1 MRLPPIGLV
10 DCNHFYAAVEQVF
23 APQAKHVIVGSNNDG
38 CAIARSPSTRAHV
51 PMGAPLFQYQ
61 DVFEEQNI
69 SVFSANFALYADF
82 SNRITAALQA
92 CVPDVFW
99 YSIDESFATFPKLV
113 NARDVQHTILQWTG
127 IRTSIGIA
135 ETKTLAKVANHIA
148 KKRPEHDGVYY
159 LPDPGASRD
168 DALASLDVGNIWG
181 VGRRWKKRLHSMG
194 IQTALDLR
202 NAHAPAIR
210 QQFNVVLE
218 RTVRELQGTRCIP
231 LEETPSQHQHRC
243 CSRSF
248 GTPITEL
255 QDLKE
260 SIAYFATR
268 VSARMRRDNLIGR
281 YVQVFVTT
289 KNNTADPYYSNS
301 FCMALPEPSNY
312 APIIAR
318 YATIGLQQIYTK
330 GYLYRRAGINILGLT
345 RPTNRQKDLFACNN
359 PQKERALMTVLD
371 QVNARYGRDS
381 LRLASEGTGDQV
393 WKMRQVQRS
402 PRYTTRWT
410 ELPEA
415 A

>member
-1 MRLPPIGLV
+1 MRPPPIGLV

-23 APQAKHVIVGSNNDG
+23 APEAKHVIVGSNNDG
-38 CAIARSPSTRAHV
+38 CAIARSPGTRTHV

-61 DVFEEQNI
+61 DTFEEHNI

-92 CVPDVFW
+92 CVPDVYW
-99 YSIDESFATFPKLV
+99 YSIDESFATFPPIV
-113 NARDVQHTILQWTG
+113 NARDVQQTILQWTG
-127 IRTSIGIA
+127 IKTSIGIA

-148 KKRPEHDGVYY
+148 KKDLRYDGVYY
-159 LPDPGASRD
+159 LPPPGPARD
-168 DALASLDVGNIWG
+168 AVLNALDVGNIWG
-181 VGRRWKKRLHSMG
+181 IGSRWKKRLHALG
-194 IQTALDLR
+194 IKTALDLC
-202 NAHAPAIR
+202 NARPASIR

-231 LEETPSQHQHRC
+231 LEETPSHHQHRC

-248 GTPITEL
+248 GTPITDL
-255 QDLKE
+255 QDLGE
-260 SIAYFATR
+260 SIAYFASR
-268 VSARMRRDNLIGR
+268 VSARMRRDALIGQ
-281 YVQVFVTT
+281 YVQVFITT

-301 FCMALPEPSNY
+301 FCIALPEPGNY
-312 APIIAR
+312 APTIAR
-318 YATIGLQQIYTK
+318 YAAIGLRHIYKK

-345 RPTNRQKDLFACNN
+345 RPSNRQRDLFAGSN
-359 PQKERALMTVLD
+359 PLKEQALMAVYD
-371 QVNARYGRDS
+371 QINTRYGRDS
-381 LRLASEGTGDQV
+381 LRLASEGTGDQI

>member
-1 MRLPPIGLV
+1 MHLPPIGLV

-38 CAIARSPSTRAHV
+38 CAIARSPGTRDHV

-61 DVFEEQNI
+61 DVFDQQNI

-82 SNRITAALQA
+82 SNRITAALKA

-99 YSIDESFATFPKLV
+99 YSIDESFATFPTAV
-113 NARDVQHTILQWTG
+113 DAYEVQHTIFQWTG

-148 KKRPEHDGVYY
+148 KKRPEHEGVYY
-159 LPDPGASRD
+159 LPKPGPARNEV
-168 DALASLDVGNIWG
+168 LASVDVGTIWG
-181 VGRRWKKRLHSMG
+181 VGRRWKKRLYELD
-194 IQTALDLR
+194 IRTALDLCKA
-202 NAHAPAIR
+202 NPSAIR
-210 QQFNVVLE
+210 KQFSVVLE
-218 RTVRELQGTRCIP
+218 RTVRELNGTRCIP
-231 LEETPSQHQHRC
+231 LEETPAQHQHRC

-248 GTPITEL
+248 GTPIMEY

-260 SIAYFATR
+260 SIAYFASR
-268 VSARMRRDNLIGR
+268 VSARMRRDGLIGQ

-289 KNNTADPYYSNS
+289 KNNTPDPYYSNS
-301 FCMALPEPSNY
+301 FCMALPEPGNY
-312 APIIAR
+312 APTISR
-318 YATIGLQQIYTK
+318 YATIGLRHIYRK

-345 RPTNRQKDLFACNN
+345 RPTNRQRDLFSGAD
-359 PQKERALMTVLD
+359 PAKEQALMAVLD
-371 QVNARYGRDS
+371 RVNAQYGRDS
-381 LRLASEGTGDQV
+381 LRLASEGTGDQI

-402 PRYTTRWT
+402 PRYTTRWA